1 MDPFKT
7 YEELV
12 EEDLKFHNTKG
23 NIKQKFK
30 FLKDKQK
37 FICKFLNPTKL

>member
-1 MDPFKT
+1 MDPFRT

-23 NIKQKFK
+23 NKKYKIQIFK
-30 FLKDKQK
+30 RQ
-37 FICKFLNPTKL
+37 TKIYM